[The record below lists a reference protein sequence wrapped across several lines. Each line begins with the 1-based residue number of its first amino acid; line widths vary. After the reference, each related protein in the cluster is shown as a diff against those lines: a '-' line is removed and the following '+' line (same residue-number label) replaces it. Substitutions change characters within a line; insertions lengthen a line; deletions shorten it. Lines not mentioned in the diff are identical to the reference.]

1 MRFAFPAHNPAGL
14 HYAARIFVGAAAL
27 WPLLRLA
34 GDANPIWAVISLIV
48 VIEPQMLPAWRA
60 FLSRIFN
67 TLVGCVVGVLFLLA
81 AGAGDWV
88 LPAAVA
94 VTVLVCTYLVRLPL
108 SWRIAPVTA
117 ALVIASGAADPTP
130 WGGLE
135 TALRRTGEV
144 LLGSAT
150 ALLVTW
156 LVSLVWPLQESP
168 PNEGGKLADSPIPPR
183 P

>member
-117 ALVIASGAADPTP
+117 ALVIASGEAESDAVGRPGDGASPH
-130 WGGLE
+130 GGSPSGQCDGPAGDMARLPGLAPSGIPAE
-135 TALRRTGEV
+135 RRRKA
-144 LLGSAT
+144 S
-150 ALLVTW
+150 
-156 LVSLVWPLQESP
+156 
-168 PNEGGKLADSPIPPR
+168 R
-183 P
+183 